1 MTQSVH
7 AETHG
12 FQTEVKQLLSLM
24 AHSLYSNKEVFLREL
39 ISNASDAADKLRFKA
54 LSDASLF
61 ENDGQLRVRLVVDKE
76 NRTLTI
82 SDNGIGMT
90 RDQVIEHLGTI
101 AKSGTAEFFKNL
113 SGDQGRDSQLIGQ
126 FGVGFY
132 SAFIVAD
139 KVTVVSRAAGTA
151 AEQGV
156 QWESEGEGSFTVA
169 DVTKAGRGTDV
180 ILHLRAEEDEFLDD
194 WRLRSVVSKYSD
206 HISVPVEMFKEGTR
220 IVLERAKKMARPSSA
235 PRASGEQVNRATALW
250 TRNPKEIRTRS
261 IRSSTSTSLTTSKI
275 RCCGVTTGW
284 KGRRN
289 TPACS
294 TCRPA
299 HRLTSTTGIRNTA

>member
-54 LSDASLF
+54 LPMPF
-61 ENDGQLRVRLVVDKE
+61 VRKRRPVGVRLVVDKE
-76 NRTLTI
+76 NKTLTI

-101 AKSGTAEFFKNL
+101 AKSGTAEFFKHL
-113 SGDQGRDSQLIGQ
+113 SGDQGKDSQLIGQ

-151 AEQGV
+151 PEQGV
-156 QWESEGEGSFTVA
+156 QWESKG
-169 DVTKAGRGTDV
+169 KA
-180 ILHLRAEEDEFLDD
+180 
-194 WRLRSVVSKYSD
+194 
-206 HISVPVEMFKEGTR
+206 
-220 IVLERAKKMARPSSA
+220 PS
-235 PRASGEQVNRATALW
+235 PW
-250 TRNPKEIRTRS
+250 
-261 IRSSTSTSLTTSKI
+261 LT
-275 RCCGVTTGW
+275 
-284 KGRRN
+284 
-289 TPACS
+289 
-294 TCRPA
+294 
-299 HRLTSTTGIRNTA
+299 